1 MSSELIEHTM
11 FVQQIPPFDTLE
23 QHVVQQLTKSIVIT
37 YVTAEQ
43 VLTNKPE
50 LRNTI
55 LLVKKGVLAKK
66 IQIQNKAGNNTKAI
80 ETVEKYAEGDLCRQ
94 LILKDSS
101 MLVVEEDSLIYCLKL
116 DDILPLLIDHPD
128 VLHFLTASHESRLKQ
143 TIISQ
148 HATEVNA
155 SPLNNALIGD
165 LISKKVATISQQKTV
180 IQAAEKMT
188 ELGYS
193 SLVVVKDHNSSNVSD
208 LGIITDRDIRVRYVA
223 KGLPST
229 TCVSEVMTSN
239 VYSIDASNIAFDG
252 LIMMMDK
259 NIHHLPVTEN
269 GQLYG
274 VITITDL
281 MHKEAQNAAHLI
293 SVIRRAKT
301 IDELVNV
308 GVMLPDVQL
317 KMTRLG
323 IAGLQIGKSIS
334 ALSKTLTI
342 KLLELGQQEL
352 GDAPVPFTWFSAG
365 SLARQEQLAYSDQD
379 NGMIISDNVT
389 PEQLDWFKQLANFVC
404 DGLNL
409 CGFVYCPGNVMASND
424 KWRQPLSVWRE
435 YFRAWIDTPSPQALL
450 NSSIFFDLSFV
461 YGDQNLID
469 DIKKYVVNKTRKST
483 LFLAHLSKNMQ
494 ANSPPLG
501 FIRDFVLISSGDN
514 KSTMDLKHNAIAP
527 IVDLARI
534 YALALGIKE
543 TSTIERLKKVVEFK
557 GGNSVVSHSS
567 ALSLIDAFEFLVQLK
582 LSLYQKKSERNLP
595 VNNYLSPKDISRLER
610 THLKDAF
617 KVIKTLQDAR
627 QAVL

>member
-1 MSSELIEHTM
+1 M
-11 FVQQIPPFDTLE
+11 FIQQIPPFDTLPKNT
-23 QHVVQQLTKSIVIT
+23 VQQLTKNIVIT
-37 YVTAEQ
+37 YVTAAQ
-43 VLTNKPE
+43 VLTDKPE

-66 IQIQNKAGNNTKAI
+66 AQVNNTEGTS
-80 ETVEKYAEGDLCRQ
+80 ETIEKYAEGDLCRQ

-101 MLVVEEDSLIYCLKL
+101 ILVVEEDALIYCLKL
-116 DDILPLLIDHPD
+116 DDILPLLIDHPA
-128 VLHFLTASHESRLKQ
+128 VLQFLTASHESRLKQ
-143 TIISQ
+143 TIITQ
-148 HATEVNA
+148 HATEINA

-165 LISKKVATISQQKTV
+165 LISKKVATISEHETV
-180 IQAAEKMT
+180 VQAAEKMT

-193 SLVVVKDHNSSNVSD
+193 SLVVVKDQNSSNVSD

-223 KGLPST
+223 KSLPFT
-229 TCVSEVMTSN
+229 TRVSEIMTSK
-239 VYSIDASNIAFDG
+239 VYSIDTSSIAFDA

-308 GVMLPDVQL
+308 GIMLPDVQL
-317 KMTRLG
+317 KMTKLG

-334 ALSKTLTI
+334 ALSKALTI
-342 KLLELGQQEL
+342 KLLELAQQEL
-352 GDAPVPFTWFSAG
+352 GDAPVPFAWFSAG

-379 NGMIISDNVT
+379 NGMIISDSVT
-389 PEQLDWFKQLANFVC
+389 PEQLDWFKQLADFVC

-409 CGFVYCPGNVMASND
+409 CGFVYCPGNVMASNE
-424 KWRQPLSVWRE
+424 KWRQPLRVWRE

-461 YGDQNLID
+461 YGDEHLID
-469 DIKKYVVNKTRKST
+469 DIKHYVVSKTTKST

-494 ANSPPLG
+494 ANRPPLG

-534 YALALGIKE
+534 YALALGVKE
-543 TSTIERLKKVVEFK
+543 TSTIERLKKVAECTSSRSQ
-557 GGNSVVSHSS
+557 GNANGVNNNVVSHSS

-582 LSLYQKKSERNLP
+582 LSLYQKKSQQNVP